1 MCESKKKVDK
11 LLVIASLEARNYT
24 PGYNQEAKRGP
35 SVAARAN
42 ARNLKRKKT
51 SAVVLGT
58 NIELNFF
65 FCIRIY
71 STVTFFVPTVIVGL
85 ACK

>member
-1 MCESKKKVDK
+1 MDPSACVKAKKVDK

-51 SAVVLGT
+51 SAVVLSAQ
-58 NIELNFF
+58 I
-65 FCIRIY
+65 
-71 STVTFFVPTVIVGL
+71 
-85 ACK
+85 